1 MTTGTKIVLTKCKLA
16 SRTEKFIN
24 VCWKKKINTAKERET
39 FANRVIESTPA
50 HKSADACCK
59 VTLGC
64 PQGPEPESETGK
76 RSRRGR
82 RKPKL
87 LPEAAGKTREDEKGG
102 GLPGDTAGP
111 SADTRWLLA
120 PPRTVRKPGRRCRR
134 PPGPRAG
141 VHGAL
146 LPCASGCRRPRRI
159 TNKHGIASLG
169 TLAADSKPACFQYLM
184 FRLPWP

>member
-111 SADTRWLLA
+111 SADTRWLLR
-120 PPRTVRKPGRRCRR
+120 PLKPSGS
-134 PPGPRAG
+134 PAG
-141 VHGAL
+141 
-146 LPCASGCRRPRRI
+146 
-159 TNKHGIASLG
+159 
-169 TLAADSKPACFQYLM
+169 AADDPPDHGRACTGRCFLAL
-184 FRLPWP
+184 RGAEGRDA